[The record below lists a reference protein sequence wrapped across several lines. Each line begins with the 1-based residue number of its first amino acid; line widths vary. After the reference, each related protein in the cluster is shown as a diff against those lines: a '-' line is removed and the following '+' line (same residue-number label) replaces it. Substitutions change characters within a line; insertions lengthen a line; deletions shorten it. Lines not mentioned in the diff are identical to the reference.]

1 MGMDDELNCEVK
13 LPDRDV
19 LVDTSFQT
27 KSFPWPGFQ
36 NYRITAAGRL
46 INRAGR
52 DLEPTG
58 YIHFYR
64 LDEASDGLVEYRA
77 RFVDGQL
84 QSIVRTSDPDDF
96 IYGLESIRWFRP
108 ER

>member
-1 MGMDDELNCEVK
+1 MYDELNVEVL

-27 KSFPWPGFQ
+27 KSFPWPGLQ
-36 NYRITAAGRL
+36 HYRITTAGRL
-46 INRAGR
+46 VNKVSR

-64 LDEASDGLVEYRA
+64 LDEALVPGA
-77 RFVDGQL
+77 Q
-84 QSIVRTSDPDDF
+84 
-96 IYGLESIRWFRP
+96 
-108 ER
+108 

>member
-1 MGMDDELNCEVK
+1 MGMYDELNCEAK

-27 KSFPWPGFQ
+27 KSFPWPCFQ
-36 NYRITAAGRL
+36 HYRITTAGRL
-46 INRAGR
+46 VNKAGR

-84 QSIVRTSDPDDF
+84 QSIVRIRDADDF

-108 ER
+108 EK